1 MTSDQLIDLKSN
13 PVLRRHL
20 AKFIALECFRNS
32 NLEERH
38 TGKSPSP
45 KTGDYSNV
53 KVVTPYGDIP
63 WNELSRLN
71 NHEMKKLMIDVVNRS
86 GRYLGA
92 ILVTKELRA

>member
-1 MTSDQLIDLKSN
+1 
-13 PVLRRHL
+13 
-20 AKFIALECFRNS
+20 
-32 NLEERH
+32 
-38 TGKSPSP
+38 
-45 KTGDYSNV
+45 V